1 MNIGLGYDL
10 HRLVRGRPLFL
21 GGVEIPF
28 GKGLLGHSDGD
39 ALVHAL
45 IDALLGAAGEGD
57 IGRLFPDT
65 DPAYRGVRSGELLR
79 KVMARLRR
87 KKLRVVNADLVV
99 VAEAPKLGPY
109 FEAMKKTLGPI
120 LGVPGRAL
128 GLKAKTNEGTGLVG
142 RGGAVACWAVALLEK
157 EKGDGSIFSSPKASR
172 PKISARKK

>member
-1 MNIGLGYDL
+1 MKIGLGYDL

-21 GGVEIPF
+21 GGVEIPSD
-28 GKGLLGHSDGD
+28 KGLLGHSDGD

-65 DPAYRGVRSGELLR
+65 DPRTEGVRSVDLLR

-87 KKLRVVNADLVV
+87 KKLRVVNADAVV
-99 VAEAPKLGPY
+99 VAEAPRLGPY
-109 FEAMKKTLGPI
+109 FEAMRKTLGPI

-128 GLKAKTNEGTGLVG
+128 GLKAKTNEGTGLIG
-142 RGGAVACWAVALLEK
+142 KRGAIACWAVVLLAGK
-157 EKGDGSIFSSPKASR
+157 TVRGNR
-172 PKISARKK
+172 KIELR